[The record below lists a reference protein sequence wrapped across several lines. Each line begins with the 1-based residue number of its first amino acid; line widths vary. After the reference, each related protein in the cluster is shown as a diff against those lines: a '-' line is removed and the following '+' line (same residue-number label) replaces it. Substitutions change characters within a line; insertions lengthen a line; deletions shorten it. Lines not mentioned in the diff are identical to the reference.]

1 MSETE
6 IIEEIK
12 KRCRQVS
19 DEKFDVSIGDDCA
32 VRKRINRGNLLLS
45 ADISIEDVH
54 FSRKYMS
61 LFEIGYKSAVSNISD
76 IAAMGG
82 TPDFFII
89 SLAFPKSFSE
99 EEILQ
104 LYDGIIAAAKEYCV
118 PVAGGDLS
126 KSDKIIVSVTI
137 GGISGKRVLRRN
149 GAKVGDN
156 IWVSGFPG
164 MSGLGLNLLQK
175 YGREKAEEID
185 AKAVAAHLHPKAQIK
200 LGKYLVNNKLVHS
213 CIDIS
218 DGIAKE
224 IRTIARESGVGAQI
238 FAVVQNSEL
247 FFNGGE
253 DYELLWTADKSFKPD
268 FDGMNFIKIGEI
280 ISQREI
286 FLLEGNEKRRFE
298 PLGFEHF

>member
-12 KRCRQVS
+12 KRCKQIS
-19 DEKFDVSIGDDCA
+19 DKNFDVSIGDDCA
-32 VRKRINRGNLLLS
+32 VRKRETCGNLLLS

-61 LFEIGYKSAVSNISD
+61 LFEIGYKSAVSNVSD

-89 SLAFPKSFSE
+89 SLAFPKSFSD

-118 PVAGGDLS
+118 SIVGGDLS
-126 KSDKIIVSVTI
+126 KSDKIIVSITI
-137 GGISGKRVLRRN
+137 GGISDKRILRRN
-149 GAKVGDN
+149 GAKVGDD

-164 MSGLGLNLLQK
+164 TSGRGLDLLQK

-185 AKAVAAHLHPKAQIK
+185 EKAVSAHIRPKARIK
-200 LGKYLVNNKLVHS
+200 LGNYLANNKLVHS

-218 DGIAKE
+218 DGVAKE

-238 FAVVQNSEL
+238 FVAAQYDDF

-253 DYELLWTADKSFKPD
+253 DYELLWTADKSFKPY
-268 FDGMNFIKIGEI
+268 FDGINFIKIGEI
-280 ISQREI
+280 ISGKEI
-286 FLLEGNEKRRFE
+286 FLLEGNEKRPFE
-298 PLGFEHF
+298 EIGFEHF

>member
-12 KRCRQVS
+12 KRCKQIS
-19 DEKFDVSIGDDCA
+19 DENFDVSIGDDCA
-32 VRKRINRGNLLLS
+32 VRKRLPRKKLLLS
-45 ADISIEDVH
+45 ADISVEDVH

-61 LFEIGYKSAVSNISD
+61 LFEIGYKSAISNISD

-82 TPDFFII
+82 IPDFFII
-89 SLAFPKSFSE
+89 SLAAPQNFSD

-104 LYDGIIAAAKEYCV
+104 LYDGIIFAAKEYCV
-118 PVAGGDLS
+118 PIVGGDLS
-126 KSDKIIVSVTI
+126 KSDKIIVSITI
-137 GGISGKRVLRRN
+137 GGVSDKRILRRN

-164 MSGLGLNLLQK
+164 TSGRGLFLLQK
-175 YGREKAEEID
+175 YGRKKAEEID
-185 AKAVAAHLHPKAQIK
+185 EKAVLAHIRPKAQIK
-200 LGKYLVNNKLVHS
+200 LGNYLANNKLVNS

-218 DGIAKE
+218 DGVAKE
-224 IRTIARESGVGAQI
+224 IRTITKESGVGAQI
-238 FAVVQNSEL
+238 FAVTQNSEF

-268 FDGMNFIKIGEI
+268 FDGVNFMKIGEI
-280 ISQREI
+280 ISEKKI
-286 FLLEGNEKRRFE
+286 FLLENGEKKPFE
-298 PLGFEHF
+298 ATGFEHF